1 MRRRVIVWAALLLM
15 LSCLMCAAMAWSPA
29 ETQAAPALLPTRTT
43 PRPTPTPAPVPTT
56 APTSPPLPTPCETPR
71 IPEGNTSG
79 SVIELRAAVD
89 SGNWAQW
96 WTRVQWQDAEG
107 QWQDVE
113 GWQGGLD
120 SVLSDASNTVTV
132 YGVKRWWVEQQDA
145 GTGPFRWLVYT
156 EQNCQ
161 QRLAASEPFYL
172 PPPGQFIVVTA
183 QRETGMRSGYAGYAC
198 VGVPQQL
205 WQGLNETVQA
215 AMVRALCEPARR
227 AD

>member
-1 MRRRVIVWAALLLM
+1 
-15 LSCLMCAAMAWSPA
+15 
-29 ETQAAPALLPTRTT
+29 
-43 PRPTPTPAPVPTT
+43 
-56 APTSPPLPTPCETPR
+56 
-71 IPEGNTSG
+71 
-79 SVIELRAAVD
+79 VIELRAAVD

-161 QRLAASEPFYL
+161 QRLAASESFYL